1 MGRLHKGKLRQ
12 ARSLFAFQAAPFL
25 QVSDEMLGHLLAVV
39 PALVAPSQ
47 PAPGRAAAAGGS
59 GSSFWSD
66 AWTNAQLQ
74 GSSWRLKLDVGREEG
89 TQLLWKT
96 RPLWPAW
103 PVCQPGRAGGRSGLG
118 LALGGACWIPS
129 WPKSLGTGT
138 GTPEEH
144 YLNTTPTPASTP
156 APTPA
161 PTPNPSS
168 NLNSYPNQARRCRR
182 SGARRA
188 RACRCRWTC
197 ASPAIRSRAGTSAG
211 PSRSRRAAPPSGCS
225 SRVRPP

>member
-1 MGRLHKGKLRQ
+1 MKRRRSKCRTKNARAPPCCGPRARRSKPTRTGPSCRSRRLRLLVLVGRVDQ
-12 ARSLFAFQAAPFL
+12 CAAPGIF
-25 QVSDEMLGHLLAVV
+25 VEAEARRRPRGGHAAVV
-39 PALVAPSQ
+39 ENKAFVASL
-47 PAPGRAAAAGGS
+47 AGM
-59 GSSFWSD
+59 
-66 AWTNAQLQ
+66 
-74 GSSWRLKLDVGREEG
+74 
-89 TQLLWKT
+89 
-96 RPLWPAW
+96 PAW
-103 PVCQPGRAGGRSGLG
+103 PSWRPLGAWPGAWRGVLDPE
-118 LALGGACWIPS
+118 LAEIF
-129 WPKSLGTGT
+129 GTGT